1 MRRRGVGT
9 GMQLIKKLLLLALP
23 LFLFSIHCHS
33 EQANTCIVTKIV
45 DGDTI
50 YCSKG
55 YGKEEKVRLIGIDTP
70 ESNKNPKTYRDAERT
85 GESIESIIE
94 LGKKSTA
101 FVKSKLSVGTEVRL
115 ELDVQV
121 KDKYG
126 RTLAYVYLPDGSMLN
141 ELIVREGYAQV
152 MTIPPNIKFQELF
165 IKAEQDARKNKR
177 GLWE

>member
-1 MRRRGVGT
+1 MR
-9 GMQLIKKLLLLALP
+9 LIKNLLLLAIP
-23 LFLFSIHCHS
+23 LFLFSCHS
-33 EQANTCIVTKIV
+33 YSEQTTTCTVTKIV

-50 YCSKG
+50 YCSQG

-85 GESIESIIE
+85 GESIESIIK

-101 FVKSKLSVGTEVRL
+101 FVRSRLSVGTEIRL
-115 ELDVQV
+115 ELDVQL

-152 MTIPPNIKFQELF
+152 MTIPPNIEYQELF
-165 IKAEQDARKNKR
+165 VEAERDARKNKR
-177 GLWE
+177 GLWK